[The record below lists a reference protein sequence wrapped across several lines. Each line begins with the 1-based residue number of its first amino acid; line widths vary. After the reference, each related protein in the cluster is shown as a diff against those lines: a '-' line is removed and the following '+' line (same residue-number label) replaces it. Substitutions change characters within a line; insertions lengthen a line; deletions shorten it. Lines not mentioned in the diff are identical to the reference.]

1 MKISDDLEKLLPFG
15 YLFLILMGIL
25 KDSIYYYQ
33 LGINI
38 LKYST
43 ITDILMSPIAEF
55 TSNPVILGAIIWLFV
70 SHYKLPKYLAKNSHK
85 RIIQKLFELK
95 PTDELTEKET
105 QSYYNGIAIKSLAIV
120 LLSFFLGYGMA
131 GGYYLKE
138 KIKKNDLKYESKLN
152 FGDEKSEQIYLISAN
167 SLYYFYLTKGNDA
180 IQIAPLGS
188 VKNIEVAQTKM
199 IFQK

>member
-25 KDSIYYYQ
+25 KDCIFYYQ

-43 ITDILMSPIAEF
+43 ITDVLMSPIAEF
-55 TSNPVILGAIIWLFV
+55 TSNPVILATIILLFV
-70 SHYKLPKYLAKNSHK
+70 IHIRLPQYLAKNSGK
-85 RIIQKLFELK
+85 RIIQKMFELK
-95 PTDELTEKET
+95 PTTGLTESET
-105 QSYYNGIAIKSLAIV
+105 ESYYNNIAIKSLALF

-131 GGYYLKE
+131 GGYFLN
-138 KIKKNDLKYESKLN
+138 KNLSDNKVKYESKIN
-152 FGDEKSEQIYLISAN
+152 FGDGKLEQVYLVNTN
-167 SLYYFYLTKGNDA
+167 SLYYFYLTKGNNA

-188 VKNIEVAQTKM
+188 VKNIEPEKSKKL
-199 IFQK
+199 F

>member
-15 YLFLILMGIL
+15 YLFLIFMGIL

-43 ITDILMSPIAEF
+43 ITDVLMSPIAEF
-55 TSNPVILGAIIWLFV
+55 TSNPIILFTIISLFLT
-70 SHYKLPKYLAKNSHK
+70 HIKLPKFLAKHHGNK
-85 RIIQKLFELK
+85 LLQKMFELK
-95 PTDELTEKET
+95 PTTELTEKET
-105 QSYYNGIAIKSLAIV
+105 ESYYNSVAIKSLAVI

-131 GGYYLKE
+131 GGYYM
-138 KIKKNDLKYESKLN
+138 KNKLFENEIKYESKVN
-152 FGDEKSEQIYLISAN
+152 FNDDKSEQIYLISAN
-167 SLYYFYLTKGNDA
+167 SLYYFYFTKGNDA

-188 VKNIEVAQTKM
+188 VKNIELARVKK
-199 IFQK
+199 FF